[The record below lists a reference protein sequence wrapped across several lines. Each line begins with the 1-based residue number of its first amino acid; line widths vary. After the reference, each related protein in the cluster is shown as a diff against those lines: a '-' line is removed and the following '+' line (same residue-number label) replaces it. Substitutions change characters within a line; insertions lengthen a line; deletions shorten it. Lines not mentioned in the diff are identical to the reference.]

1 MQDDLITPPMLILNA
16 EAASFGTSASSHG
29 YTVSACFVD
38 HIKDYKE
45 NQGICP
51 ECGKLKCVIFEN
63 SVKRLEQG
71 MDEKKLLTLGGP
83 TFIKVAKENYDSFEK
98 FSKILIKNYEI
109 LGNTIDKNFIS
120 KMYRD
125 DISINKKI
133 TTPTPQIPSQYRSP
147 SEVNSINNIGNEL
160 RMCLH
165 ALNDDSS
172 QKGLRS
178 NPDIVEH
185 CKNKRFDLAAQ
196 AFSKNM
202 DLSDRDQQ
210 IFDTFYA
217 KQSRLGQI
225 AIDVQETK
233 SSLQY
238 ISTATEVSF
247 KAFGKR
253 FNDLSIALRS
263 NFRNANAVPFD
274 QAMEMLAKLQ
284 SYPHMKIAPEDIETI
299 RKAVHT
305 IDYQDI
311 GDSMQK
317 MSKGFGYAGKALQ
330 IESIYDKILIGI
342 ETNNWK
348 PLLLEFESMAA
359 GAAAAFAI
367 AFAYKLA
374 LGTFAVSGVGTV
386 ALVVS
391 YLVAAAFFTP
401 ERMDKINNMI
411 FN

>member
-1 MQDDLITPPMLILNA
+1 
-16 EAASFGTSASSHG
+16 
-29 YTVSACFVD
+29 
-38 HIKDYKE
+38 
-45 NQGICP
+45 
-51 ECGKLKCVIFEN
+51 
-63 SVKRLEQG
+63 
-71 MDEKKLLTLGGP
+71 
-83 TFIKVAKENYDSFEK
+83 
-98 FSKILIKNYEI
+98 
-109 LGNTIDKNFIS
+109 
-120 KMYRD
+120 
-125 DISINKKI
+125 
-133 TTPTPQIPSQYRSP
+133 
-147 SEVNSINNIGNEL
+147 
-160 RMCLH
+160 
-165 ALNDDSS
+165 
-172 QKGLRS
+172 
-178 NPDIVEH
+178 
-185 CKNKRFDLAAQ
+185 
-196 AFSKNM
+196 
-202 DLSDRDQQ
+202 
-210 IFDTFYA
+210 
-217 KQSRLGQI
+217 
-225 AIDVQETK
+225 
-233 SSLQY
+233 
-238 ISTATEVSF
+238 
-247 KAFGKR
+247 
-253 FNDLSIALRS
+253 
-263 NFRNANAVPFD
+263 
-274 QAMEMLAKLQ
+274 
-284 SYPHMKIAPEDIETI
+284 MKIAPEDIETI